1 MAGDTFGVE
10 TAELAKIEK
19 DWHSVSRRMA
29 ELNKR
34 LGEIKETLV
43 TAASID
49 LATAPLAALPGFGIA
64 YQVLADVKDIA
75 EVSGRLEENKKK
87 LLEELAGD
95 AGKIKKVKAEYEA
108 NEKKIEDELKK
119 IKDRKKDHDAP
130 TPPDTP
136 AAAAR
141 AAATAGPPVEAAVA
155 VAVAPPA
162 AGPARPPRR
171 GTATASGTPRATGTP
186 GRRASTTRPPVRASR
201 PRPTPPAS
209 PASARTSS
217 TAPWSG

>member
-130 TPPDTP
+130 HSPGHTGGGSSGGGNGGSSGGGGGGGGGG
-136 AAAAR
+136 
-141 AAATAGPPVEAAVA
+141 ATGGGS
-155 VAVAPPA
+155 
-162 AGPARPPRR
+162 GPAPRR